1 MTASSRALAAALLL
15 TAVPAIADEADSTIV
30 VTARAASPDTL
41 ALART
46 AGGVDLVAADDY
58 ADRLAVSLRDA
69 LAFSPGVYLQP
80 RFGQEVRIS
89 IRGSGLSRGFHMRG
103 LTLLQDGV
111 PTNLADDNGDFQEL
125 DPRAFERIEVYRG
138 ANALRFGGSTL
149 GGAVNAVTPTGRST
163 PGVRAALTAGA
174 FDTVQ
179 LSASAGFATGRGDV
193 WVWAGTDSSD
203 GDRDHAKRQ
212 SQRFNGNVG
221 VKLSDRV
228 ETRLLVSANRIR
240 QELPGTL
247 TRAQALTTPTVAS
260 AASLTG
266 DQARDID
273 SLRVQSRTT
282 LALAN
287 GTLSGGVFVNAKQL
301 YHPIFQVVDQ
311 KSTDRGAFARLE
323 LERVGGL
330 PVTLAAGATLRAND
344 VAAKQWV
351 NVAGKRG
358 ALTSDAAQEARTLN
372 AYAELRATPVPA
384 LDLILSGVL
393 SDAKRQVTN
402 RTAPARSGRYDDQ
415 AFAPRVGLLW
425 RATDGIDVFA
435 NLSRSVEFP
444 GFGELNQVPFAV
456 SGVVAPGFVALDA
469 QRAWTAEIGTRGSAG
484 ALSWDVSLYRATLKG
499 ELLQFDQGV
508 GVPAATFNAGR
519 TLHQGIEAVAAL
531 RFASWATL
539 RQAWTLNDFRFR
551 GDARYGDNPLPV
563 APRNILR
570 TELVLG
576 TDLVRATPTL
586 EWLPSGAWA
595 DYVNSTHT
603 PGYALVG
610 LRVEAEP
617 TKGVSLF
624 LDARNLTNKRAIGD
638 ISAVTRAT
646 AASAIYYPVERRA
659 LYAGARL
666 AL

>member
-1 MTASSRALAAALLL
+1 MTVSSRALAAALLL

-30 VTARAASPDTL
+30 VTARAESPETL
-41 ALART
+41 TLART
-46 AGGVDLVAADDY
+46 AGGIDLVAADDY

-149 GGAVNAVTPTGRST
+149 GGAVNAVTPTGRSA
-163 PGVRAALTAGA
+163 PGIRAVLTAGA
-174 FDTVQ
+174 FDTRQ
-179 LSASAGFATGRGDV
+179 ASASAGFATARGDA
-193 WVWAGTDSSD
+193 WVWAGADSSD

-221 VKLSDRV
+221 VKLSERI
-228 ETRLLVSANRIR
+228 ETRVLVSANRIR

-260 AASLTG
+260 PAALSG

-273 SLRVQSRTT
+273 SLRVQNRTT
-282 LALAN
+282 LALAG

-311 KSTDRGAFARLE
+311 TSTDRGAFARLE
-323 LERVGGL
+323 LDRVGGL
-330 PVTLAAGATLRAND
+330 PLGLAAGATLRAND

-358 ALTSDAAQEARTLN
+358 ALTSDAAQAARTLN
-372 AYAELRATPVPA
+372 AYAELRAAPVPA
-384 LDLILSGVL
+384 LDVILSGVF

-402 RTAPARSGRYDDQ
+402 RTVPARSGRYDES
-415 AFAPRVGLLW
+415 AFAPRVGVLW
-425 RATDGIDVFA
+425 RAMEGIDVFA
-435 NLSRSVEFP
+435 NYSRSVEFP
-444 GFGELNQVPFAV
+444 GFGELNQVPFAIG
-456 SGVVAPGFVALDA
+456 GVVAPGFVPLDA
-469 QRAWTAEIGTRGSAG
+469 QRAWTAEIGSRGSRG
-484 ALSWDVSLYRATLKG
+484 ALSWDVSLYRATLDG
-499 ELLQFDQGV
+499 ELLQFDQGA

-519 TLHQGIEAVAAL
+519 TLHQGIEAAAAL
-531 RFASWATL
+531 AMTPWATL
-539 RQAWTLNDFRFR
+539 RQSYTLNDFRFR
-551 GDARYGDNPLPV
+551 DDPRYRDNRLPV
-563 APRNILR
+563 APRHVFR
-570 TELVLG
+570 AELALG
-576 TDLVRATPTL
+576 TDRLRATPTL
-586 EWLPSGAWA
+586 EWLPDGAWA
-595 DYVNSTHT
+595 DYANTT
-603 PGYALVG
+603 RAPGYALVG
-610 LRVEAEP
+610 LRVEAAPAE
-617 TKGVSLF
+617 GVSLF
-624 LDARNLTNKRAIGD
+624 LDARNLTNRRAIGD